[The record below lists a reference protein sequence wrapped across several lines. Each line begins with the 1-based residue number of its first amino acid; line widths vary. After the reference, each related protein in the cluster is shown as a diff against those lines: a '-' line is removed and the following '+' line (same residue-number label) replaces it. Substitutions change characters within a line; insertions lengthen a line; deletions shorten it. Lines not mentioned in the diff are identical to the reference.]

1 MSPRALAA
9 VSTGLAVAA
18 AWLAVR
24 TAWFPTAL
32 WLTLL
37 LAVLAL
43 APRERTL
50 VPPAW
55 AGVGLTLLAVGWVVA
70 LDHELALRLS
80 LLCVAATLA
89 FGLARLARLD
99 DRTLTLIGLVLMA
112 TTVVAFHQV
121 ASSFDAA
128 KADVGELPLSLQEAA
143 ATRLEVGRAT
153 GTSSLPGHFGAML
166 LLAAPL
172 LAGGAVRS
180 RGWRRWGL
188 ALALLPLLVG
198 LVLSRSLAGV
208 LVAALLVLFAGSW
221 TRTRWWV
228 VAAAGALGVMAALV
242 VAARGDLGTL
252 EPLVQRWI
260 NWKTT
265 AWVVAQHPWLGVGLG
280 GVGQAGQLAPEGAA
294 SLTPY
299 THNSYLQWIA
309 EFGLAGA
316 GVLGAGVWSLARLVR
331 DGLSE
336 HLPLALAVAA
346 VPLHN
351 LIDFSFYAP
360 EVVLPW
366 AVLLGALVGRL
377 RPLPARP
384 LPSSLLLVVL
394 GGGFLLA
401 ALSWRGEIEVGR
413 AARRPE
419 GERPEALL
427 DAAGWTPWAFTP
439 VAMAVEAARVH
450 GTGRETLDRLDVELR
465 EREWVRPRS
474 SSWAEARAWTLLGAG
489 HRGEALVW
497 AREARRRAPS
507 AHRLATL
514 EHACAP

>member
-1 MSPRALAA
+1 VSPRALAA
-9 VSTGLAVAA
+9 VSSGLAVAA
-18 AWLAVR
+18 AFLAVR
-24 TAWFPTAL
+24 TAWFATAL

-43 APRERTL
+43 APCERRL
-50 VPPAW
+50 VHPAW
-55 AGVGLTLLAVGWVVA
+55 AGVGLALLAVGWVVA

-99 DRTLTLIGLVLMA
+99 DRALTLVGLGLAA
-112 TTVVAFHQV
+112 TAAVAFQQV

-128 KADVGELPLSLQEAA
+128 MADVGDLPLSLREAA
-143 ATRLEVGRAT
+143 ATRLETGRAT
-153 GTSSLPGHFGAML
+153 GTSSLPGHFAVML
-166 LLAAPL
+166 VLAAPL

-180 RGWRRWGL
+180 QGWRRWGL
-188 ALALLPLLVG
+188 ALALLPLLGG
-198 LVLSRSLAGV
+198 LVLSRSLAGLIVAAV
-208 LVAALLVLFAGSW
+208 LVFLAGLR
-221 TRTRWWV
+221 TRARWWV
-228 VAAAGALGVMAALV
+228 AAAAGSLGVAAALV

-265 AWVVAQHPWLGVGLG
+265 AWVMARHPWLGVGLG
-280 GVGQAGQLAPEGAA
+280 GVGQAGLLAPEGAA

-299 THNSYLQWIA
+299 THNSYLQWLA

-316 GVLGAGVWSLARLVR
+316 GALGAAVWSLARLVR
-331 DGLSE
+331 DGLRE

-366 AVLLGALVGRL
+366 AVVLGALVARL

-384 LPSSLLLVVL
+384 LPSSLLLAVL

-401 ALSWRGEIEVGR
+401 ALSWRGEVEVGE
-413 AARRPE
+413 AVRRPE
-419 GERPEALL
+419 GERPAALL
-427 DAAGWTPWAFTP
+427 DAAEWTPWAFTP
-439 VAMAVEAARVH
+439 LAMAVEAAQVH
-450 GTGRETLDRLDVELR
+450 GAGRETLDRLDAELL
-465 EREWVRPRS
+465 ERAWVRPRS
-474 SSWAEARAWTLLGAG
+474 SAWAEARALTLLAAG

-497 AREARRRAPS
+497 AREARRRAP
-507 AHRLATL
+507 AAQGLATL
-514 EHACAP
+514 ERACAP

>member
-1 MSPRALAA
+1 MSPRALAT
-9 VSTGLAVAA
+9 VSSGLAVAA

-50 VPPAW
+50 VHPAW
-55 AGVGLTLLAVGWVVA
+55 AGVGLALLAVGWVVA

-89 FGLARLARLD
+89 FGLARLSRLD
-99 DRTLTLIGLVLMA
+99 DRALTVIGLALMA
-112 TTVVAFHQV
+112 TTAVAFLQV

-128 KADVGELPLSLQEAA
+128 RADVVELPLSLREAA
-143 ATRLEVGRAT
+143 AARLETGRAT

-166 LLAAPL
+166 MLAAPL
-172 LAGGAVRS
+172 LAGAALRS

-188 ALALLPLLVG
+188 AAALLPLLAG
-198 LVLSRSLAGV
+198 LVLTRSLAAF
-208 LVAALLVLFAGSW
+208 LVAVLLVLIAGWSTRSW
-221 TRTRWWV
+221 QWV
-228 VAAAGALGVMAALV
+228 ALAVGALGVAAAVV
-242 VAARGDLGTL
+242 VAARSDLATL
-252 EPLVQRWI
+252 EPLAQRWV

-265 AWVVAQHPWLGVGLG
+265 AWVIAQHPWLGVGLG

-299 THNSYLQWIA
+299 SHNSYLQWVA

-316 GVLGAGVWSLARLVR
+316 GVLAVGVWSLAGLVR
-331 DGLSE
+331 QGMRE

-351 LIDFSFYAP
+351 VVDFSFYAP

-366 AVLLGALVGRL
+366 AVVLGTLAVRL
-377 RPLPARP
+377 RPLPRWP
-384 LPSSLLLVVL
+384 LPSALLLAVL

-401 ALSWRGEIEVGR
+401 ALSWRGEVEVGK

-419 GERPEALL
+419 GARPEALL
-427 DAAGWTPWAFTP
+427 DAAGWTPWTFTP
-439 VAMAVEAARVH
+439 VAIAVEAARIH
-450 GTGRETLDRLDVELR
+450 GANRETLDRLDVELQ
-465 EREWVRPRS
+465 ERSWVRPRS
-474 SSWAEARAWTLLGAG
+474 SAWAEARAWALVAAG
-489 HRGEALVW
+489 RRGEAIVW
-497 AREARRRAPS
+497 VREARRRAPH
-507 AHRLATL
+507 AHWLGYL
-514 EHACAP
+514 ERACVP